1 VIPLLLALLADGVDW
16 RGDYEAARAEAREK
30 NRRIVLHFYLPG
42 RPICRAMD
50 EETFAQ
56 AEVARAIREKFIGV
70 RLDVEA
76 KPELFESAIGSRGVL
91 ATCVM
96 DADGDVISELRGYAG
111 PQAFLKF
118 LEKAESGYAA
128 IRAARDALR
137 NAPAD
142 VARLYALGEAY
153 RLSDSPRR
161 ADECYR
167 KAAAGPPAEPAVAQ
181 AHERLARLCVMRGR
195 NLEARTHLE
204 AARKLDP
211 EAKSTAADRLLLT
224 EGLILAVERRHP
236 EAAALLR
243 DGLKRTICSMRWASS
258 FTRRARIP
266 RRSRFWRRP
275 RAATRRRPGCR
286 RSASRSSTSKILN
299 PTTPIEVMWGDESI
313 SFERAW
319 GGDPREQHF
328 PP

>member
-137 NAPAD
+137 DAPAD

-243 DGLKRTICSMRWASS
+243 DGLKRHSSSAEADHMLYALGFVLHQASQDS
-258 FTRRARIP
+258 QALEALEEAARRYPA
-266 RRSRFWRRP
+266 
-275 RAATRRRPGCR
+275 
-286 RSASRSSTSKILN
+286 SAWL
-299 PTTPIEVMWGDESI
+299 PAV
-313 SFERAW
+313 
-319 GGDPREQHF
+319 REQIEHIKN
-328 PP
+328 PQPDHTH

>member
-1 VIPLLLALLADGVDW
+1 
-16 RGDYEAARAEAREK
+16 
-30 NRRIVLHFYLPG
+30 
-42 RPICRAMD
+42 MD

-195 NLEARTHLE
+195 NLEARKHLE

-243 DGLKRTICSMRWASS
+243 DGLKRHSSSAEADHMLYALGFVLHQASQDS
-258 FTRRARIP
+258 QALEVLEEAARRYPA
-266 RRSRFWRRP
+266 
-275 RAATRRRPGCR
+275 
-286 RSASRSSTSKILN
+286 SAWL
-299 PTTPIEVMWGDESI
+299 PAV
-313 SFERAW
+313 
-319 GGDPREQHF
+319 REQIEHIKN
-328 PP
+328 PQPDHTH